1 MRDVPLVITGL
12 LNTVN
17 VANQETKSFVNV
29 DGIMGMEN
37 LPMLKPD
44 QLSQIFKAYKNG
56 LPDTMFSLVI
66 ANQDGLALLLLWAMY
81 SKRRGRALYLTKFAA
96 DVMIKILASF
106 EDYLRNKDNASSL
119 KLPRYQGKCDFEE
132 LCLRFQAFMSTQMGV
147 RYTGLGYVISPDMG
161 ATYDPAND
169 A

>member
-1 MRDVPLVITGL
+1 MD
-12 LNTVN
+12 
-17 VANQETKSFVNV
+17 
-29 DGIMGMEN
+29 
-37 LPMLKPD
+37 
-44 QLSQIFKAYKNG
+44 
-56 LPDTMFSLVI
+56 
-66 ANQDGLALLLLWAMY
+66 
-81 SKRRGRALYLTKFAA
+81 SKIRGRDLDTTTFTANFISYSLT
-96 DVMIKILASF
+96 SF
-106 EDYLRNKDNASSL
+106 EYYLRKKNNTSSL